1 MLYICCRLSVVVCV
15 GGGQRPTKTA
25 ENVPIFNFP
34 VGYEFT
40 QSDYNVRNVTVAKMM
55 KLLPNGE
62 IVFGNF

>member
-1 MLYICCRLSVVVCV
+1 MR
-15 GGGQRPTKTA
+15 RRRAETTKTA

-34 VGYEFT
+34 VGYDFT